1 MEKILFEKEVCNYLN
16 IPSIPLKEWNKKDS
30 FKDGVAVTKLLLGD
44 LAYAVCTF
52 NADTDK
58 EPRIK
63 KVFAEERFSGID
75 KIFVVPSYMDTK
87 DIENAD
93 LDEQSKEAA
102 ERLAKET
109 EELTETPEN
118 DEEEKVNMPKNEY
131 FFDHIHNDEEAIAF
145 ITAYN
150 RDNNIRGAV
159 PSKHETIVMRLG
171 VIFNDIKKKQQE
183 TAGEQQ

>member
-1 MEKILFEKEVCNYLN
+1 MGIRFEKEVCNYLN

-30 FKDGVAVTKLLLGD
+30 FKDGVAITKLLLGD

-63 KVFAEERFSGID
+63 KVFAEERFCGID

-118 DEEEKVNMPKNEY
+118 DEEEKVKMPENEY

>member
-1 MEKILFEKEVCNYLN
+1 MGIRFEKEVCQYLSL
-16 IPSIPLKEWNKKDS
+16 PSIPLKEWNGKTS
-30 FKDGVAVTKLLLGD
+30 FKDGVAITKLLLGD

-102 ERLAKET
+102 ERLAQET
-109 EELTETPEN
+109 EELVETQEN
-118 DEEEKVNMPKNEY
+118 EENVEMQENKY

-159 PSKHETIVMRLG
+159 PSKHETLVMRLG
-171 VIFNDIKKKQQE
+171 VIFNDMKKKQQE
-183 TAGEQQ
+183 KYR

>member
-1 MEKILFEKEVCNYLN
+1 MGIRFEKEVCNYLN

-63 KVFAEERFSGID
+63 KVFAEERFSDIE
-75 KIFVVPSYMDTK
+75 KVFVVPSYMDTN

-102 ERLAKET
+102 ERLAQET
-109 EELTETPEN
+109 EELAETPEN
-118 DEEEKVNMPKNEY
+118 EEKVEMPENEY

-159 PSKHETIVMRLG
+159 PSKHETLVMRLG
-171 VIFNDIKKKQQE
+171 VIFNDMKKKHQ
-183 TAGEQQ
+183 

>member
-1 MEKILFEKEVCNYLN
+1 MGIRFEKEVCQYLSL
-16 IPSIPLKEWNKKDS
+16 PSIPLKEWNGKTS
-30 FKDGVAVTKLLLGD
+30 FKDGVAITKLLLGD

-102 ERLAKET
+102 KRLADEA
-109 EELTETPEN
+109 EDLTQGN
-118 DEEEKVNMPKNEY
+118 EEEMPIFGDNLPEY
-131 FFDHIHNDEEAIAF
+131 FFDHIHNDDEAIAF
-145 ITAYN
+145 ITSYN

-171 VIFNDIKKKQQE
+171 VIYNELQKKNK
-183 TAGEQQ
+183 

>member
-1 MEKILFEKEVCNYLN
+1 MGIRFEKEVCQYLSL
-16 IPSIPLKEWNKKDS
+16 PSIPLKEWNGKSS
-30 FKDGVAVTKLLLGD
+30 FKYGVAVTKLLLGD

-52 NADTDK
+52 NADTDN

-63 KVFAEERFSGID
+63 KVFAEESFSGID

-102 ERLAKET
+102 ERLAQET
-109 EELTETPEN
+109 EELTETPET
-118 DEEEKVNMPKNEY
+118 EEKVEMPENEY
-131 FFDHIHNDEEAIAF
+131 FFDHIHNDDEAIAF

-171 VIFNDIKKKQQE
+171 VIYNELQKKNK
-183 TAGEQQ
+183 

>member
-1 MEKILFEKEVCNYLN
+1 MGIRFEKEVCQYLSL
-16 IPSIPLKEWNKKDS
+16 PSIPLKEWDGTSS

-63 KVFAEERFSGID
+63 KVFAEERFNGID
-75 KIFVVPSYMDTK
+75 KVFVVPSYMDTK
-87 DIENAD
+87 DIEKAD

-102 ERLAKET
+102 ERLAQET
-109 EELTETPEN
+109 EELAETPETK
-118 DEEEKVNMPKNEY
+118 EKVEMPENEY
-131 FFDHIHNDEEAIAF
+131 FFDHIHNDDEAIAF

-171 VIFNDIKKKQQE
+171 VIYNELNKKNK
-183 TAGEQQ
+183 

>member
-1 MEKILFEKEVCNYLN
+1 MGIRFEKEVCQYLSL
-16 IPSIPLKEWNKKDS
+16 PSIPLKEWNGKTS

-75 KIFVVPSYMDTK
+75 KVFVVPPYMDTK

-102 ERLAKET
+102 ERLAQET
-109 EELTETPEN
+109 EELTETP
-118 DEEEKVNMPKNEY
+118 DEKEEKVEMPKNKY

-171 VIFNDIKKKQQE
+171 VIYKELQKRNK
-183 TAGEQQ
+183 

>member
-1 MEKILFEKEVCNYLN
+1 MRFEKEVCQYLSL
-16 IPSIPLKEWNKKDS
+16 PSIPLKEWNGKTS
-30 FKDGVAVTKLLLGD
+30 FKEGVAITKLLLGD

-102 ERLAKET
+102 ERLAQET
-109 EELTETPEN
+109 EELTETP
-118 DEEEKVNMPKNEY
+118 DETDELTETPDETEY
-131 FFDHIHNDEEAIAF
+131 FFDHIHNDDEAIAF

-171 VIFNDIKKKQQE
+171 VIYNELQKKNK
-183 TAGEQQ
+183 

>member
-1 MEKILFEKEVCNYLN
+1 MGIRFEKEVCQYLSL
-16 IPSIPLKEWNKKDS
+16 PSIPLKEWNGKTS

-63 KVFAEERFSGID
+63 KVFAEERFSGIY

-109 EELTETPEN
+109 EELAETPEN
-118 DEEEKVNMPKNEY
+118 DEKVEMPENEY
-131 FFDHIHNDEEAIAF
+131 FFDHIHNDDEAIAF

-150 RDNNIRGAV
+150 RDNNIRGSV
-159 PSKHETIVMRLG
+159 PSKHETLVMRLG
-171 VIFNDIKKKQQE
+171 VIFNDMKKKQQE
-183 TAGEQQ
+183 TYG

>member
-1 MEKILFEKEVCNYLN
+1 MIQFEKEIINYLN
-16 IPSIPLKEWNKKDS
+16 LPGIPKRVWDGLSS
-30 FKDGVAVTKLLLGD
+30 FDDGVAVVNLTLGNQ
-44 LAYAVCTF
+44 AYAVCAF
-52 NADTDK
+52 NSETDR

-75 KIFVVPSYMDTK
+75 KIFVVPSYMNTK

-109 EELTETPEN
+109 EELAETPEN
-118 DEEEKVNMPKNEY
+118 EEKVEMPKNEY

-159 PSKHETIVMRLG
+159 PSKHETLVMRLG
-171 VIFNDIKKKQQE
+171 VIFNDMKKKQQE
-183 TAGEQQ
+183 IAGEHQ

>member
-1 MEKILFEKEVCNYLN
+1 MGIRFEKEVCQYLSL
-16 IPSIPLKEWNKKDS
+16 PSIPLKEWNGKTS
-30 FKDGVAVTKLLLGD
+30 FKDGVAITKLLLGD

-75 KIFVVPSYMDTK
+75 KIFVVPSYMDTN

-102 ERLAKET
+102 ERLAQET
-109 EELTETPEN
+109 EELAETPEN
-118 DEEEKVNMPKNEY
+118 EEKVEMPENEY
-131 FFDHIHNDEEAIAF
+131 FFDHIHNDDEAIAF

-159 PSKHETIVMRLG
+159 PSKHETLVMRLE
-171 VIFNDIKKKQQE
+171 VIFNDMKKKQQE
-183 TAGEQQ
+183 TYG

>member
-1 MEKILFEKEVCNYLN
+1 MGIRFEKEVCQYLSL
-16 IPSIPLKEWNKKDS
+16 PSIPLKEWNGKSS
-30 FKDGVAVTKLLLGD
+30 FKYGVAVTKLLLGD

-102 ERLAKET
+102 ERLAQET
-109 EELTETPEN
+109 EELAETPE
-118 DEEEKVNMPKNEY
+118 NEY
-131 FFDHIHNDEEAIAF
+131 FFDHIHNDDEAIAF

-159 PSKHETIVMRLG
+159 PSKHETLLMRLG
-171 VIFNDIKKKQQE
+171 VIFNDMKKKQQE
-183 TAGEQQ
+183 TYG

>member
-1 MEKILFEKEVCNYLN
+1 MGIRFEKEVCQYLSL
-16 IPSIPLKEWNKKDS
+16 PSIPLKEWNGKSS
-30 FKDGVAVTKLLLGD
+30 FKYGVAVTKLLLGD

-63 KVFAEERFSGID
+63 KVFAEESFSGID

-102 ERLAKET
+102 ERLAQET
-109 EELTETPEN
+109 EELAETPE
-118 DEEEKVNMPKNEY
+118 NEY

-159 PSKHETIVMRLG
+159 PSKHETLLMRLG
-171 VIFNDIKKKQQE
+171 VIFNDMKKKQQE
-183 TAGEQQ
+183 TYG

>member
-1 MEKILFEKEVCNYLN
+1 MGIRFEKEVCNYLN
-16 IPSIPLKEWNKKDS
+16 IPSIPLKEWNKQDS
-30 FKDGVAVTKLLLGD
+30 FKDGVAVTKLSLGD

-63 KVFAEERFSGID
+63 KVFAEERFNGID
-75 KIFVVPSYMDTK
+75 KFFVVPSYMDTK

-102 ERLAKET
+102 ERLAQET
-109 EELTETPEN
+109 EELTETSDEN
-118 DEEEKVNMPKNEY
+118 EEKVEMPENEY

-159 PSKHETIVMRLG
+159 PSKHETLVMRLG
-171 VIFNDIKKKQQE
+171 VIFNDMKKKQQE

>member
-1 MEKILFEKEVCNYLN
+1 M
-16 IPSIPLKEWNKKDS
+16 KEWDSKTS
-30 FKDGVAVTKLLLGD
+30 FKDAVAITKLLLGD

-109 EELTETPEN
+109 EELAETPEN
-118 DEEEKVNMPKNEY
+118 DEKVEIPENTY
-131 FFDHIHNDEEAIAF
+131 FFDHIHNDDEAIAF

-171 VIFNDIKKKQQE
+171 VIYNELQKKNK
-183 TAGEQQ
+183 

>member
-1 MEKILFEKEVCNYLN
+1 MGIRFEKEVCQYLSL
-16 IPSIPLKEWNKKDS
+16 PSIPLKEWDGKSS
-30 FKDGVAVTKLLLGD
+30 FKDGVAVTKLSLGD

-102 ERLAKET
+102 ERLAQET
-109 EELTETPEN
+109 EEMTETPEN
-118 DEEEKVNMPKNEY
+118 EEKVEMPEY

-159 PSKHETIVMRLG
+159 PSKHETLVMRLG
-171 VIFNDIKKKQQE
+171 VIFNDMKKKQQE

>member
-1 MEKILFEKEVCNYLN
+1 MGIRFEKEVCQYLSL
-16 IPSIPLKEWNKKDS
+16 PSIPLKEWDGKSS
-30 FKDGVAVTKLLLGD
+30 FKDGVAVTKLSLGD

-63 KVFAEERFSGID
+63 KVFSEECFNGID
-75 KIFVVPSYMDTK
+75 KVFVVPSYMDTK

-102 ERLAKET
+102 ERLAQET
-109 EELTETPEN
+109 EELAETPEN
-118 DEEEKVNMPKNEY
+118 EEKVEMPENEY
-131 FFDHIHNDEEAIAF
+131 FFDHIHNDDEAIAF

-150 RDNNIRGAV
+150 RDNNIRDAV
-159 PSKHETIVMRLG
+159 PSKHETLVMRLG
-171 VIFNDIKKKQQE
+171 VIFNDMKKKHQK
-183 TAGEQQ
+183 TADEQQ

>member
-1 MEKILFEKEVCNYLN
+1 MGIRFEKEVCQYLSL
-16 IPSIPLKEWNKKDS
+16 PSIPLKEWDGKTS

-87 DIENAD
+87 DIGNAD

-102 ERLAKET
+102 ERLAQET
-109 EELTETPEN
+109 EEMTETPEN
-118 DEEEKVNMPKNEY
+118 EEKVEMPDNPYY
-131 FFDHIHNDEEAIAF
+131 FDNITNDEEAIAF

-159 PSKHETIVMRLG
+159 PSKHETLVMRLG
-171 VIFNDIKKKQQE
+171 VIFNDMKKKQQ
-183 TAGEQQ
+183 

>member
-1 MEKILFEKEVCNYLN
+1 MGIRFEKEVCQYLSL
-16 IPSIPLKEWNKKDS
+16 PSIPLKEWNGKTS

-75 KIFVVPSYMDTK
+75 KIFVVPSYMDTN
-87 DIENAD
+87 DIENSD

-102 ERLAKET
+102 ERLAQET
-109 EELTETPEN
+109 EELAETTEN
-118 DEEEKVNMPKNEY
+118 DEKVEMPENEY
-131 FFDHIHNDEEAIAF
+131 FFDHIHNDDEAIAF

-159 PSKHETIVMRLG
+159 PSKHETLVMRLG
-171 VIFNDIKKKQQE
+171 VIFNDLKKKQQE
-183 TAGEQQ
+183 TAGEHQ

>member
-1 MEKILFEKEVCNYLN
+1 MGIRFEKEVCQYLSL
-16 IPSIPLKEWNKKDS
+16 PSIPLKEWNGKTS

-109 EELTETPEN
+109 EELAETPDENEELTETP
-118 DEEEKVNMPKNEY
+118 DETEY

>member
-1 MEKILFEKEVCNYLN
+1 MGIRFEKEVCQYLSL
-16 IPSIPLKEWNKKDS
+16 PSIPLKEWNGKTS

-75 KIFVVPSYMDTK
+75 KIFVVPSYMVTK

-109 EELTETPEN
+109 EKLAETPEN
-118 DEEEKVNMPKNEY
+118 DEKIEMPRNEY
-131 FFDHIHNDEEAIAF
+131 FFDHIHNDDEAIAF

-159 PSKHETIVMRLG
+159 PSKHETLVMRLG
-171 VIFNDIKKKQQE
+171 VIFNDMKKKQQE
-183 TAGEQQ
+183 KYR

>member
-1 MEKILFEKEVCNYLN
+1 MGIIFEKEVCNYLN

-30 FKDGVAVTKLLLGD
+30 FKDGVAITKLLLGD

-75 KIFVVPSYMDTK
+75 KIFVVPSYMDTN

-102 ERLAKET
+102 ERLAQET
-109 EELTETPEN
+109 EELAETPEN
-118 DEEEKVNMPKNEY
+118 EEKVEMPENEY
-131 FFDHIHNDEEAIAF
+131 FFDQIHNDDEAIAF

-150 RDNNIRGAV
+150 HDNNIRGAV

-171 VIFNDIKKKQQE
+171 VIYNELQKKNK
-183 TAGEQQ
+183 

>member
-1 MEKILFEKEVCNYLN
+1 MGIRFEKEVCQYLSL
-16 IPSIPLKEWNKKDS
+16 PSIPLKEWDGKTS

-109 EELTETPEN
+109 EELASIDKEETPELPN
-118 DEEEKVNMPKNEY
+118 LPEWVFDE
-131 FFDHIHNDEEAIAF
+131 IHSKEEAEAWIR
-145 ITAYN
+145 AYN
-150 RDNNIRGAV
+150 SRNSIRGKI
-159 PSKHETIVMRLG
+159 PSTEETLKLRLLA
-171 VIFNDIKKKQQE
+171 IHSEMAAHDRI
-183 TAGEQQ
+183 

>member
-1 MEKILFEKEVCNYLN
+1 MGIRFEKEVCNYLN

-63 KVFAEERFSGID
+63 KVFAEERFNGID

-102 ERLAKET
+102 ERLEQET
-109 EELTETPEN
+109 EELVETPEN
-118 DEEEKVNMPKNEY
+118 EEKVEIPENTY
-131 FFDHIHNDEEAIAF
+131 FFDQIHNDDEAIAF

-171 VIFNDIKKKQQE
+171 VIYNELQKKNK
-183 TAGEQQ
+183 

>member
-1 MEKILFEKEVCNYLN
+1 MGIRFEKEVCQYLSL
-16 IPSIPLKEWNKKDS
+16 PSIPLKEWDSKTS
-30 FKDGVAVTKLLLGD
+30 FKDGVAITKLLLGD

-63 KVFAEERFSGID
+63 KVFADERFSGID

-102 ERLAKET
+102 ERLAQET
-109 EELTETPEN
+109 EELAETPDEN
-118 DEEEKVNMPKNEY
+118 NEKVEMPENEY
-131 FFDHIHNDEEAIAF
+131 FFEHIHNDEEAIAF

-159 PSKHETIVMRLG
+159 PSKHETLVMRLG
-171 VIFNDIKKKQQE
+171 VIFNEMKKKQQE
-183 TAGEQQ
+183 TY

>member
-1 MEKILFEKEVCNYLN
+1 MGIRFEKEVCQYLSL
-16 IPSIPLKEWNKKDS
+16 PSIPLKEWDGKTS
-30 FKDGVAVTKLLLGD
+30 FKDGVAVTKLLLGG

-63 KVFAEERFSGID
+63 KVFADERFSGID
-75 KIFVVPSYMDTK
+75 KIFVVPSYMDTN

-93 LDEQSKEAA
+93 LDEQSKDAA
-102 ERLAKET
+102 KRLADEA
-109 EELTETPEN
+109 EDLTQGN
-118 DEEEKVNMPKNEY
+118 EEEMPILGDNLPEY
-131 FFDHIHNDEEAIAF
+131 FFDHIHNDDEAIAF

-171 VIFNDIKKKQQE
+171 VIYNELQKKNK
-183 TAGEQQ
+183 

>member
-1 MEKILFEKEVCNYLN
+1 MGIRFEKEVCQYLSL
-16 IPSIPLKEWNKKDS
+16 PSIPLKEWNGKTS
-30 FKDGVAVTKLLLGD
+30 FKYGVAVTKLLLGD

-58 EPRIK
+58 EPRVK
-63 KVFAEERFSGID
+63 KVFAEERFNSID

-87 DIENAD
+87 GIENAD

-102 ERLAKET
+102 KRLADEA
-109 EELTETPEN
+109 EDLTQGN
-118 DEEEKVNMPKNEY
+118 DEEMPLFGDNLPEY

-171 VIFNDIKKKQQE
+171 VIYNELQKK
-183 TAGEQQ
+183 TSDVW

>member
-1 MEKILFEKEVCNYLN
+1 MGIRFEKEVCQYLSL
-16 IPSIPLKEWNKKDS
+16 PSIPLKEWNGKTS

-75 KIFVVPSYMDTK
+75 KIFVVPSYMVTK

-109 EELTETPEN
+109 EELAETPEN
-118 DEEEKVNMPKNEY
+118 DEKIEMPRNEY
-131 FFDHIHNDEEAIAF
+131 FFDHIHNDDEAIAF

-159 PSKHETIVMRLG
+159 PSKHETLVMRLG
-171 VIFNDIKKKQQE
+171 VIFNDMKKKQQE
-183 TAGEQQ
+183 KYR

>member
-1 MEKILFEKEVCNYLN
+1 MGIRFEKEVCQYLSL
-16 IPSIPLKEWNKKDS
+16 PSIPLKEWNGKTS
-30 FKDGVAVTKLLLGD
+30 FKDGVAITKLLLGD

-75 KIFVVPSYMDTK
+75 KIFVVPSYMDTN

-93 LDEQSKEAA
+93 LDEQSKDAA
-102 ERLAKET
+102 KRLADEA
-109 EELTETPEN
+109 EDLTQGN
-118 DEEEKVNMPKNEY
+118 EEKMPIFGDNLPEY
-131 FFDHIHNDEEAIAF
+131 FFDHIHNDDEAIAF

-159 PSKHETIVMRLG
+159 PSKHETLVMRLG
-171 VIFNDIKKKQQE
+171 VIFNDMKKKQQE

>member
-1 MEKILFEKEVCNYLN
+1 MGIRFEKEVCQYLSL
-16 IPSIPLKEWNKKDS
+16 PSIPLKEWDGTSS
-30 FKDGVAVTKLLLGD
+30 FKDGVAVTKLSLGD

-93 LDEQSKEAA
+93 LDEQSKKAA
-102 ERLAKET
+102 ERLAQET
-109 EELTETPEN
+109 EELAETPEK
-118 DEEEKVNMPKNEY
+118 EEKVEMPENEY

-183 TAGEQQ
+183 AAGEQQ

>member
-1 MEKILFEKEVCNYLN
+1 MGIRFEKEVCNYLN
-16 IPSIPLKEWNKKDS
+16 IPSIPLKEWNKQDS

-63 KVFAEERFSGID
+63 KVFAEERFSGIE

-102 ERLAKET
+102 ERLAQET
-109 EELTETPEN
+109 EELSETPDEN
-118 DEEEKVNMPKNEY
+118 EDEKVEMPEY

-159 PSKHETIVMRLG
+159 PSKHETLVMRLG
-171 VIFNDIKKKQQE
+171 VIFNDMKKKQQ
-183 TAGEQQ
+183 